1 MTGGSLPRAFRD
13 VCQQTTLAASGRSIV
28 TLYLRHILRPLCR
41 QFPQIGEWN
50 TAKIAVEES
59 ETHDRHLP
67 APIRGASG
75 DLPDGPQQT
84 GFKIVRSVALC

>member
-59 ETHDRHLP
+59 ETHDRHL
-67 APIRGASG
+67 
-75 DLPDGPQQT
+75 LQ
-84 GFKIVRSVALC
+84 SVAPLAIFLTDHSKPDLKS